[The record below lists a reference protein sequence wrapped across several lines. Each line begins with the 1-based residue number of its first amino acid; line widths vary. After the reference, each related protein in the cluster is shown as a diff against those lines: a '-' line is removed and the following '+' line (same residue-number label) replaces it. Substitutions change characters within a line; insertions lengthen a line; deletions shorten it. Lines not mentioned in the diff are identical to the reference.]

1 MALLYMPP
9 MTLLQPTDFCC
20 SKAFYSI
27 LWEIM
32 SLSSLLLLLLLL
44 LLLFHIQTDTSSRYN
59 HQLFSSKPQNYQ
71 TEELFYVTKWQSCL
85 LTCVC
90 LLAKLKAIAESKWYT
105 HNNKNSAKQYNEVIT
120 KPSGYVVAY
129 FVHMYM
135 YYKKFKSVWYQIS

>member
-1 MALLYMPP
+1 

-32 SLSSLLLLLLLL
+32 SLFSFATAFSSAAAAA
-44 LLLFHIQTDTSSRYN
+44 FPYTDTLLVDTTN
-59 HQLFSSKPQNYQ
+59 QLFSSKPQNYQ

-90 LLAKLKAIAESKWYT
+90 LLAKLKAIAESK
-105 HNNKNSAKQYNEVIT
+105 
-120 KPSGYVVAY
+120 
-129 FVHMYM
+129 
-135 YYKKFKSVWYQIS
+135 